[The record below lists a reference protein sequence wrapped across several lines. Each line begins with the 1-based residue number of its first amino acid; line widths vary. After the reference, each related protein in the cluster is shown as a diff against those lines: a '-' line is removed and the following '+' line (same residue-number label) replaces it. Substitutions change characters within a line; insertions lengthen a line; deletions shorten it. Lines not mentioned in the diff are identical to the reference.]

1 MGGREYRQ
9 RGKELIVRDA
19 LRKKNHLEASVF
31 RQLHAAEV
39 EVLVRN
45 NNTSDN
51 WNNFLVTDE
60 FDPLLVRNCSFYGLI
75 RIGKLEHVSLEF
87 HNLMLP
93 AGLYHSTVTDCDFG
107 ANPCIHNVHYLSRYV
122 TGDEVIIANVNE
134 FSATEKARFGNG
146 ILRKGEAESTRIWL
160 ELRNENGGR
169 KVMPFDGMLPQDA
182 WLWSTHRDNRALMK
196 TLAGFTG
203 ALQVTEPEPYGFVG
217 SRSVIK
223 NCMIVKD
230 AWIGTDAY
238 LKGATKIKN
247 VTIHSSAQA
256 PTQIGEGCELVNGI
270 IGEGCRVFYGVKA
283 VRFILASHSQ
293 LKYGARLIN
302 SYLGNNSTISCCEVL
317 NSLIF
322 PFHEQHHNN
331 SFLVAA
337 TLMGQS
343 NIAAGA
349 TLGSNHNSRGA
360 DGEMIAG
367 RGFWPGLCVSIK
379 HNSRFASFTLLAKS
393 DFPYELDIPF
403 PFSLV
408 INDTS
413 ANELRVLPAY
423 WFLYNQY
430 ALRRNEAKFSQRDL
444 RTDRSIRFE
453 YRCLAPDTVN
463 EMFRA
468 MALLEELTGKAHLGK
483 GKASPAA
490 CRKKGAEL
498 LQNPDSGVQD
508 IELVSAGLENSR
520 RKTRI
525 LKVRSAYEA
534 YRNMIRWYAL
544 DHLSRALVEQ
554 PSADIIRML
563 TGPKRKRAEWTNIGG
578 QLMPAEESGRL
589 VSSITRGTISGW
601 EALHEQYRI
610 LSQRYD
616 RQVLDHAVASLQ
628 ELEGVEA
635 LTAESLSSLLA
646 GLPQFEQEIQQQMI
660 STRKKDHENPFR
672 KMIYANKREMESVI
686 GNLNDNSF
694 LKAQAAAAKELTA
707 RVKRA
712 SKQLAAGQR

>member
-1 MGGREYRQ
+1 MGGLQDRHN
-9 RGKELIVRDA
+9 GKELIARDT
-19 LRKKNHLEASVF
+19 LRRKNNLQETSF

-75 RIGKLEHVSLEF
+75 RIGKLEHVSLAF
-87 HNLMLP
+87 HDLTLP

-107 ANPCIHNVHYLSRYV
+107 ENPCIHNVHYLSRYV
-122 TGDEVIIANVNE
+122 ISDEVMIANVNE
-134 FSATEKARFGNG
+134 LSATQKARFGNG
-146 ILRKGEAESTRIWL
+146 ILRKGEQESTRIWL

-169 KVMPFDGMLPQDA
+169 KVMPFDGMMPQDA
-182 WLWSTHRDNRALMK
+182 WLWSTHRDNRGLMK
-196 TLAGFTG
+196 AFAGFTA
-203 ALQVTEPEPYGFVG
+203 ALDQKDIIPYGFIG

-223 NCMIVKD
+223 NCMIIKD
-230 AWIGTDAY
+230 VWIGSDAY

-256 PTQIGEGCELVNGI
+256 PSQIGEGCELVNGI

-349 TLGSNHNSRGA
+349 TLGSNHNSRHA

-430 ALRRNEAKFSQRDL
+430 ALRRNESKFSQRDL

-468 MALLEELTGKAHLGK
+468 VALLEELAGKAASGPGRHSSASLR
-483 GKASPAA
+483 KA
-490 CRKKGAEL
+490 
-498 LQNPDSGVQD
+498 GVQWFRSGETTGSD
-508 IELVSAGLENSR
+508 IDLPTTGLENSR
-520 RKTRI
+520 RKTVI
-525 LKVRSAYEA
+525 LKVRSAYSA
-534 YRNMIRWYAL
+534 YRKMIRWYAL
-544 DHLSRALVEQ
+544 DILSRAIFEQ
-554 PSADIIRML
+554 SPKSVLQLFA
-563 TGPKRKRAEWTNIGG
+563 GPRKVREEWVNVGG
-578 QLMPAEESGRL
+578 QLMPAVGSAQL
-589 VSSITRGTISGW
+589 VSSITSGKISGW
-601 EALHEQYRI
+601 TSVHDHYRMQSEQYD
-610 LSQRYD
+610 Q
-616 RQVLDHAVASLQ
+616 QVLEHAVASLQ
-628 ELEGVEA
+628 ELEDGAIITPVK
-635 LTAESLSSLLA
+635 LSELLQE
-646 GLPQFEQEIQQQMI
+646 LPHIEQEIQGQLLA
-660 STRKKDHENPFR
+660 TRRKDHESPFR
-672 KMIYANKREMESVI
+672 KMLYGNAKEMEAVMGS
-686 GNLNDNSF
+686 LKDNSF
-694 LKAQAAAAKELTA
+694 LNGQAASAKALIA
-707 RVKRA
+707 RVKHA
-712 SKQLAAGQR
+712 CKQLDGGR